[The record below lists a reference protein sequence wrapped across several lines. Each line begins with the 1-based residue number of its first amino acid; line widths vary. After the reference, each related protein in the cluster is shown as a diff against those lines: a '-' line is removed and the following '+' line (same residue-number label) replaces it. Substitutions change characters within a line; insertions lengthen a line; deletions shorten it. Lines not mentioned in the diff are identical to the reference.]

1 MPAADAQ
8 AAPAPASAATP
19 AATPAPVAPPLA
31 AAPRPLRIALIGNP
45 NSGKT
50 SLFNQLTG
58 LNQKVGN
65 FPGVTVDRKSGWAQ
79 LAPGRRAEIVDLPGT
94 YSLYPKSLDEHV
106 ITDLLYDR
114 AAPGYPDFVVVTVDA
129 SNLRRSLLLF
139 TQVVDLGLPAI
150 LALNMTDVAARHGV
164 NIDVPALQRE
174 LGVPVVPMNARSGSG
189 VAALKIVM
197 AERLATCPAGLFWWP
212 DETLLPL
219 VRQVRYYFNLHND
232 YLALHY
238 VQQHRHIQFLA
249 PDERTHLQEL
259 AAHYAFEATARQAQ
273 ETIARYERINE
284 VLLET
289 VSVTRTE
296 TREPVSNRIDR
307 VLTHRVGGYLIFLAV
322 LFLLFQAVFTWAQ
335 YPMDVIDGAI
345 GALGQ
350 AIQARF
356 AGPLVRLLTEGVL
369 AGLGGVLIFI
379 PQIAL
384 LFGFLAVL
392 EETGYMARVTFL
404 MDKLMRPFGL
414 SGKSV
419 VPLISGL
426 ACAVPAIMGARTI
439 ESWKDRMITIFVTPL
454 MSCSARIPVYTV
466 LVALVVPDAPVLAVF
481 NLRGVVLMGL
491 YLLGLFSALG
501 SAWVLK
507 KLLKARERSY
517 FIMEFPVYKWPR
529 WKNVALTIYQKVR
542 AFVWSAGQVIVA
554 ISVLLWG
561 LASYGPGDAQAEA
574 EKAVLQ
580 EWSLT
585 NNQTVYSNNIG
596 SNPFEMN
603 GPPESITGPNLT
615 EPDFS
620 AGNFDRITQ
629 PSLEPP
635 AEVFAPDPFEQAGP
649 PFNQPSSEPPAE
661 VFAPDPFEQVGPPFN
676 QPAESRDPFE
686 QPSYQGFSS
695 KISQEEKDSLKLV
708 LNRNVAAARLEASYA
723 GVFGRSIEPAIRP
736 LGFDWKMGIALLTS
750 FAAREVFVGT
760 MSTIYSVGQDADLG
774 TVQAKLRAER
784 GPDGQPFFTP
794 ARSLSLLVFYVF
806 AMQCMSTLAVT
817 YRETKSWRWPLG
829 QLVYMTGLA
838 YAAALLV
845 WQVLK

>member
-1 MPAADAQ
+1 MQTADALTA
-8 AAPAPASAATP
+8 AAPVP
-19 AATPAPVAPPLA
+19 AATPAPDAP
-31 AAPRPLRIALIGNP
+31 PRPLRIALIGNP

-106 ITDLLYDR
+106 ITDLLYDK
-114 AAPGYPDFVVVTVDA
+114 AAPNYPDFVVVTVDA

-164 NIDVPALQRE
+164 NIDVPALEQE
-174 LGVPVVPMNARSGSG
+174 LGVPIVPMNARSGSG

-212 DETLLPL
+212 DEALLPL
-219 VRQVRYYFNLHND
+219 VRQVRYYFDLHND

-238 VQQHRHIQFLA
+238 LQQYRHIQFLTA
-249 PDERTHLQEL
+249 DDRAHLQEL
-259 AAHYAFEATARQAQ
+259 ATQYGFDATAQQAQ
-273 ETIARYERINE
+273 ETIARYQRINDI
-284 VLLET
+284 LLET
-289 VSVTRTE
+289 VTVTRTE
-296 TREPVSNRIDR
+296 TREPISNRLDR
-307 VLTHRVGGYLIFLAV
+307 VLTHRVGGYLIFLAI
-322 LFLLFQAVFTWAQ
+322 LFLLFQAIFAWAQ
-335 YPMDVIDGAI
+335 YPMDLIDQGI
-345 GALGQ
+345 GALSQ

-466 LVALVVPDAPVLAVF
+466 LVALVVPDAPVLSLF

-507 KLLKARERSY
+507 KVLKARERSY

-561 LASYGPGDAQAEA
+561 LASYGPGTAQAQAEA
-574 EKAVLQ
+574 RVRAAAGAAGAAVL
-580 EWSLT
+580 
-585 NNQTVYSNNIG
+585 
-596 SNPFEMN
+596 
-603 GPPESITGPNLT
+603 
-615 EPDFS
+615 
-620 AGNFDRITQ
+620 A
-629 PSLEPP
+629 
-635 AEVFAPDPFEQAGP
+635 
-649 PFNQPSSEPPAE
+649 
-661 VFAPDPFEQVGPPFN
+661 
-676 QPAESRDPFE
+676 
-686 QPSYQGFSS
+686 
-695 KISQEEKDSLKLV
+695 
-708 LNRNVAAARLEASYA
+708 RNVAAARLEASYA
-723 GVFGRSIEPAIRP
+723 GVFGRTIEPTIRP
-736 LGFDWKMGIALLTS
+736 LGFDWKIGIALLTS

-784 GPDGQPFFTP
+784 GPDGKPFFTP
-794 ARSLSLLVFYVF
+794 ARALSLLVFYVF